1 MLNVAN
7 ITVKSIWN
15 NFNVAGHIEGNLHHR
30 PTHSLTHSLT
40 HSPTHSLTHSLA
52 GVSKNNSQMHMNNKV
67 FEREQNTKDC
77 LVYYTDMLYHTI
89 LPASGSR
96 SPRPIPA
103 SGSRYPRPIST
114 EL

>member
-1 MLNVAN
+1 MLLDMLKVLSHAC
-7 ITVKSIWN
+7 ITY
-15 NFNVAGHIEGNLHHR
+15 L
-30 PTHSLTHSLT
+30 LTHSLT
-40 HSPTHSLTHSLA
+40 CA
-52 GVSKNNSQMHMNNKV
+52 GVSKNNSQMHMNSKV

-96 SPRPIPA
+96 
-103 SGSRYPRPIST
+103 YPRPIST